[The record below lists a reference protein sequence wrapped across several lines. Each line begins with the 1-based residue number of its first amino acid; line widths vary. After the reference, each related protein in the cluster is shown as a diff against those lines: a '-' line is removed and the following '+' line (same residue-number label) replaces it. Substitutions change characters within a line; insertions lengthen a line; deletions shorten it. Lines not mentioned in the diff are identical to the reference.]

1 MVMGVLWTTMPATAH
16 FVLRARRLEPD
27 IRVSIVTAAVSL
39 LVLAALG
46 YWARETLMKTALN
59 RRISA
64 ITAFTLV
71 GQAVLGAAFTLTN
84 VDGTTAVTFNF
95 FMWFVVLSIA
105 SITVEP
111 GMWPSAVVY
120 LAALF
125 LSLLFRDVV
134 FLIMSASHFALT
146 INAVFIWRKMF
157 SGFRPDHA

>member
-1 MVMGVLWTTMPATAH
+1 MVMGVLWTAMPATAH
-16 FVLRARRLEPD
+16 FVLRAWRIEPD
-27 IRVSIVTAAVSL
+27 IRISIITAALSL
-39 LVLAALG
+39 VVLGTLG
-46 YWARETLMKTALN
+46 LWARETLMKTALN

-84 VDGTTAVTFNF
+84 VDATTAVTFNF
-95 FMWFVVLSIA
+95 FMWFVVLSIT

-120 LAALF
+120 LVALF

-146 INAVFIWRKMF
+146 VNAVFIWRKMF
-157 SGFRPDHA
+157 SGFRNE